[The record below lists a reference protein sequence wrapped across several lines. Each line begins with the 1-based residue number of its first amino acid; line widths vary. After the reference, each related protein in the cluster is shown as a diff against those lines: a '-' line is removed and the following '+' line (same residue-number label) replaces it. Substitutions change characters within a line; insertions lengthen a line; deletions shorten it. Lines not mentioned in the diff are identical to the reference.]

1 MAAAG
6 EGTACH
12 AIGRVLMVFATSD
25 WPDTRCQ
32 GGILLPLYY
41 DYVSQRGARPLVAVS
56 LFRPVRAT
64 RDGRPR
70 ITRPHSRAARGKSH
84 FAYPL
89 VSVDRWIFSRLEE
102 TPFQPPTFVHKHTH
116 TPGLW
121 TRQNGLRPVMVHV
134 LFNRSSSSNSKS
146 GIFGKIYKKSTTHVC
161 ISLSLSG
168 CVYRITFAI

>member
-1 MAAAG
+1 MVAATAG
-6 EGTACH
+6 KGTACH
-12 AIGRVLMVFATSD
+12 AIGRVLIVFATSD
-25 WPDTRCQ
+25 WPDTRRQ

-89 VSVDRWIFSRLEE
+89 VSVDRWIFPWLEE
-102 TPFQPPTFVHKHTH
+102 TPQPPTYI
-116 TPGLW
+116 TPAFEPGKMDCTPQWSTCCLAEVVVVVKE
-121 TRQNGLRPVMVHV
+121 QFSKKFIQKVYALRARFT
-134 LFNRSSSSNSKS
+134 L
-146 GIFGKIYKKSTTHVC
+146 
-161 ISLSLSG
+161 SLSLSLSMFT
-168 CVYRITFAI
+168 R